1 MIMRPDS
8 TTTLI
13 LVGLTAVGIALDIPL
28 FTVFGGWRRALPPFS
43 GSPGAVRFAPS
54 RCLVSFAAS
63 RAAADAGELSSSSPS
78 AAARCC
84 RRPARRWCAL

>member
-28 FTVFGGWRRALPPFS
+28 FTVFGGL
-43 GSPGAVRFAPS
+43 
-54 RCLVSFAAS
+54 AA
-63 RAAADAGELSSSSPS
+63 SSPS
-78 AAARCC
+78 FS
-84 RRPARRWCAL
+84 